1 MQQRPLPAPAGSP
14 ASMILMRITMV
25 GNMVVIMVR
34 IIMVVIM
41 VRIIMVRIIV
51 VIMIRITHFH
61 DSDEDRRG
69 GD

>member
-1 MQQRPLPAPAGSP
+1 MTSGGGDQMQQRPLPAPAGSP

-34 IIMVVIM
+34 II
-41 VRIIMVRIIV
+41 V
-51 VIMIRITHFH
+51 VIMIRIAHFH